1 MARSSAMVV
10 VRLQKA
16 GDFAEWRDAA
26 RALLMQH
33 IAPEQVDWRGPDD
46 AATLFGDDQGL
57 QMQTSWTNPA
67 RPISLPRALV
77 DMADHMIC
85 HRDADVPAR
94 LYRLIWRAQTERGLL
109 GRKTDDDVHWAR
121 QISKAISRDIHK
133 MHAFVRFRSLGD
145 GDDGRENYAAW
156 FEPSH
161 RILRL
166 GAPFFQRRFA
176 GMNWAIITPDA
187 RAIWDGRDLRFGDG
201 GTRDEVPDHDVIE
214 DHWRTYYGAIFNPAR
229 VKIRAMQ
236 SEMPK
241 KYWHNLP
248 EAQDIASLLAGAEER
263 VAAMQAASQSEP
275 NKRTQKWQHNVQ
287 AALDDVGLDD
297 EAQTAARPQDLPALN
312 KLLTQCQRCP
322 LHCGA
327 TQAVFGEGPAHAPI
341 MFIGEQPGDRE
352 DLAGR
357 PFVGPAGQLLT
368 QSMIDSGLDR
378 TEIYMTNAVKHFK
391 FQARGKRRIHQTP
404 TAGEIDMCS
413 WWLDLEREIVKPRHI
428 VTLGA
433 TALRAV
439 LGPKAKLAD
448 LRGQILTLGDG
459 TRLYPTIHPS
469 YLLRLPDADKAE
481 EEKRA
486 FLKDLQRVRRE
497 AAGV

>member
-1 MARSSAMVV
+1 MARASAMVV
-10 VRLQKA
+10 VRLHKA
-16 GDFAEWRDAA
+16 GDFAEWRTAA
-26 RALLMQH
+26 RALLAQH

-46 AATLFGDDQGL
+46 GATLFGDDLGWDASRQ
-57 QMQTSWTNPA
+57 PA
-67 RPISLPRALV
+67 ADAPVISLPRALV

-85 HRDADVPAR
+85 HRDLDVPAR
-94 LYRLIWRAQTERGLL
+94 LYRLFWRVQSDRYLL
-109 GRKTDDDVHWAR
+109 SRKTDDDVHWAR

-133 MHAFVRFRSLGD
+133 MHAFVRFRSLGE

-156 FEPSH
+156 FEPTH

-166 GAPFFQRRFA
+166 GAPFFMRRFA

-187 RAIWDGRDLRFGDG
+187 RAIWDGKELRFGEG
-201 GTRDEVPDHDVIE
+201 GSADEVPDHDVIE
-214 DHWRTYYGAIFNPAR
+214 DQWRTYYGAIFNPAR
-229 VKIRAMQ
+229 VKIQAMR

-275 NKRTQKWQHNVQ
+275 NKRTQKWQYNAQ
-287 AALDDVGLDD
+287 AALEDIGLEDG
-297 EAQTAARPQDLPALN
+297 AAATPTDLPALN
-312 KLLTQCQRCP
+312 NMLSRCQRCP

-327 TQAVFGEGPAHAPI
+327 TQAVFGEGPSDAKL
-341 MFIGEQPGDRE
+341 MFIGEQPGDQE

-357 PFVGPAGQLLT
+357 PFIGPAGQLLT
-368 QSMIDSGLDR
+368 QSLEASGLDR
-378 TEIYMTNAVKHFK
+378 RDHYMTNAVKHFK

-439 LGPKAKLAD
+439 LGPKAKLGD
-448 LRGQILTLGDG
+448 LRGQVLELADG
-459 TRLYPTIHPS
+459 TMLYPTIHPS
-469 YLLRLPDADKAE
+469 YLLRLSDSDKAAQE
-481 EEKRA
+481 RQS
-486 FLKDLQRVRRE
+486 FLKDLARVKDHV
-497 AAGV
+497 AAE